1 MPVVP
6 GVILSTEHGCATRQK
21 ARQPP
26 AISASAN
33 LDGNSLGADRCP
45 NLKPPAFAILGRNQG
60 GCHDR
65 YERLHRAADFAAAV
79 KLLAIDANW
88 FSGTYCRN

>member
-33 LDGNSLGADRCP
+33 LDGNSLGADRYP
-45 NLKPPAFAILGRNQG
+45 NLKLPAFAILGRNL
-60 GCHDR
+60 
-65 YERLHRAADFAAAV
+65 EAAMIV
-79 KLLAIDANW
+79 MNVCIEPPILQ
-88 FSGTYCRN
+88 RR

>member
-1 MPVVP
+1 VVDRTDAP
-6 GVILSTEHGCATRQK
+6 TTQRALEPHPLTHI
-21 ARQPP
+21 
-26 AISASAN
+26 ISALAN

>member
-1 MPVVP
+1 MPIAP
-6 GVILSTEHGCATRQK
+6 CVISTEHGCETRQK

-65 YERLHRAADFAAAV
+65 YEHFAGERGHV
-79 KLLAIDANW
+79 VTIEPPILPRW
-88 FSGTYCRN
+88 

>member
-6 GVILSTEHGCATRQK
+6 GVILSTKHGCATRQK
-21 ARQPP
+21 ARQPS

-45 NLKPPAFAILGRNQG
+45 NLKPPAFAILGRNL
-60 GCHDR
+60 
-65 YERLHRAADFAAAV
+65 EAAMIV
-79 KLLAIDANW
+79 MNVCIEPPILP
-88 FSGTYCRN
+88 RR